1 MHHFFAEAADIS
13 EREVRLRGENL
24 RHLKNVLR
32 ARPGERVLIS
42 DGDGTDYEC
51 EVAELGEEEILLRIC
66 FREEIHELP
75 ADIWLFQGLPKSDKM
90 EFILQKAV
98 ELGVR
103 GIVPLESRNTVVRLN
118 PGKAAAKRQRWQ
130 AIAEAAAKQSKRSII
145 PEVTLPMR
153 WKDALSLLPDFSL
166 RLIPYENVRGAERTR
181 ELLLGLRKPWKEAA
195 RPPEEEAEAE
205 DLKKRGDT
213 GQRAEEKS
221 RAKEGLPLS
230 ENEKKTPDRRRKIA
244 VFIGPEGG
252 FSEEEIAEARAAGM
266 ECLSLGKR
274 ILRTETAALCALSL
288 LMLFLED

>member
-24 RHLKNVLR
+24 RHLKNALR

-42 DGDGTDYEC
+42 DGEGTDYEC

-90 EFILQKAV
+90 ELILQKAV

-130 AIAEAAAKQSKRSII
+130 GIAEAAAKQSKRSII

-181 ELLLGLRKPWKEAA
+181 ELLLDLRELRKEAA
-195 RPPEEEAEAE
+195 RPPEEEAE
-205 DLKKRGDT
+205 DRKKRGDT

-221 RAKEGLPLS
+221 RAKGGLPLS
-230 ENEKKTPDRRRKIA
+230 ENEKKTPEGRRKIA

-252 FSEEEIAEARAAGM
+252 FSEEEIEEARAAGM

>member
-42 DGDGTDYEC
+42 DGEGTDYEC
-51 EVAELGEEEILLRIC
+51 ELAKLGEEEILLKIC

-145 PEVTLPMR
+145 PEVMLPMR

-166 RLIPYENVRGAERTR
+166 RLIPYENARGAERTR
-181 ELLLGLRKPWKEAA
+181 ELLLGLRKPRKEAA
-195 RPPEEEAEAE
+195 RPPEAGAEA
-205 DLKKRGDT
+205 
-213 GQRAEEKS
+213 
-221 RAKEGLPLS
+221 